1 MSVHSPVS
9 RPAISSPA
17 VLSTLASANEWPQW
31 LSMTIAVVIFCFF
44 STTAA
49 IYSRGFLE
57 ADGCTH
63 FLYSRFVWQEHHL
76 ITNVW
81 GRPFCTAIY
90 AVPALFHRQGVRTAS
105 MIMAVAISLLTFHIA
120 RRQQYRLPALAG
132 IFLLGQPILFLHSF
146 SELTEIPFALMVTIA
161 LWAYQTRR
169 FLVVA
174 IVVALMPTA
183 RPEGFGFIGL
193 ATAAFILHRRGY
205 LIPILFLPLAIWSFA
220 GWAQFGMAQPWYI
233 KWWRWLPENWP
244 YAMDSLYHRRHLL
257 YFMGILPAVISP
269 IVFPFMWVGV
279 WRSLKSSITGSSRR
293 KISTAVAAIDE
304 PQSGVLSYYGEAS
317 RPALREKCAGLIQT
331 IRNSLFGPDHLR
343 RVQWLI
349 ALIPLMIMAGHSYL
363 AWRGKMASNA
373 EPRYLLVAA
382 PMWALLTAKGWEWL
396 FDRRRWK
403 SAVAWAGIAV
413 LVPGLA
419 NAVYKVIP
427 LKLNNEGMRAEEVSG
442 WYRAS
447 PFYRKDS
454 PYPRLVSTAKDTYY
468 FLDVSD
474 ADPRRTAEWQRKTI
488 LEDQR
493 GIILFW
499 DPVYGLFNSD
509 INRSMM
515 AQEIRA
521 AGWIPVHIF
530 DRQYGEPPK
539 KESII
544 DRVAKQIQ
552 DEKLGP
558 TIVFLSPFDA
568 QGNPTPKSLAISIPD
583 MSDLAAPATQP
594 TTQPKQ

>member
-1 MSVHSPVS
+1 MSVHSPVP
-9 RPAISSPA
+9 RPAISPRPSLA
-17 VLSTLASANEWPQW
+17 ATLTGTNEWPQW
-31 LSMTIAVVIFCFF
+31 LSLAIALVIFCLF

-120 RRQQYRLPALAG
+120 RRQNYRLPALAG

-146 SELTEIPFALMVTIA
+146 SELTEIPFALLVTIA

-169 FLVVA
+169 FLTLA
-174 IVVALMPTA
+174 IIVALMPTA
-183 RPEGFGFIGL
+183 RPEGFGFIVL
-193 ATAAFILHRRGY
+193 ATVAFIFHRRAY
-205 LIPILFLPLAIWSFA
+205 LIPILILPLAIWSFA
-220 GWAQFGMAQPWYI
+220 GWAQFGMAKPWYI

-257 YFMGILPAVISP
+257 YFIGILPAVISP
-269 IVFPFMWVGV
+269 IVFPFMWIGV
-279 WRSLKSSITGSSRR
+279 WRSLKSKVAHLPFVETI
-293 KISTAVAAIDE
+293 KI
-304 PQSGVLSYYGEAS
+304 
-317 RPALREKCAGLIQT
+317 
-331 IRNSLFGPDHLR
+331 NLFGGDHLQ

-349 ALIPLMIMAGHSYL
+349 ALIPLMINAGHSYL

-382 PMWALLTAKGWEWL
+382 PMWALLTAKGWEWIFARL
-396 FDRRRWK
+396 QWK
-403 SAVAWAGIAV
+403 SAVAWGGIAI

-427 LKLNNEGMRAEEVSG
+427 LKLNNEGMRAEEVSL
-442 WYRAS
+442 WYKSS
-447 PFYRKDS
+447 PYHRKDS
-454 PYPRLVSTAKDTYY
+454 PYPRLVSTAKDVYY

-474 ADPRRTAEWQRKTI
+474 ADKMRTAEWQRKTI
-488 LEDQR
+488 LEDHR
-493 GIILFW
+493 GIILVW
-499 DPVYGLFNSD
+499 DPIYGRFNSD
-509 INRSMM
+509 SNRSMT
-515 AQEIRA
+515 AKEIRD
-521 AGWIPVHIF
+521 AGWVPIHTFTKQP
-530 DRQYGEPPK
+530 GEPPNK
-539 KESII
+539 DSVIERLAQQIHDPSI
-544 DRVAKQIQ
+544 
-552 DEKLGP
+552 GP
-558 TIVFLSPFDA
+558 WIIFLSPQDA
-568 QGNPTPKSLAISIPD
+568 NGNRTPRSLAIPLPSMDSMPE
-583 MSDLAAPATQP
+583 PATQP
-594 TTQPKQ
+594 TTPAK

>member
-1 MSVHSPVS
+1 MSV
-9 RPAISSPA
+9 SSPPA
-17 VLSTLASANEWPQW
+17 PSLSPQQSLTAALTGSREWPQW
-31 LSMTIAVVIFCFF
+31 ISLTIAIVIFCLF

-90 AVPALFHRQGVRTAS
+90 AIPALFHRQGVRSAS
-105 MIMAVAISLLTFHIA
+105 MIMAVAICLLTFRVA
-120 RRQQYRLPALAG
+120 KRQNYRLPVLAG

-146 SELTEIPFALMVTIA
+146 SELTEIPFALLVTIA

-169 FLVVA
+169 FLLLA
-174 IVVALMPTA
+174 IIVALMPTA
-183 RPEGFGFIGL
+183 RPEGFGFIAL
-193 ATAAFILHRRGY
+193 ATVAFIFHRRAY
-205 LIPILFLPLAIWSFA
+205 LIPILILPLALWSFA
-220 GWAQFGMAQPWYI
+220 GWAQFGMVQPWHI

-257 YFMGILPAVISP
+257 YFIGILPAVISP
-269 IVFPFMWVGV
+269 FVFPFMWIGV
-279 WRSLKSSITGSSRR
+279 WRNLKS
-293 KISTAVAAIDE
+293 KIAKLPLLERIKT
-304 PQSGVLSYYGEAS
+304 
-317 RPALREKCAGLIQT
+317 
-331 IRNSLFGPDHLR
+331 NLFGPDHLQ

-382 PMWALLTAKGWEWL
+382 PMWALLTAKGWEWTFSRL
-396 FDRRRWK
+396 HWK

-413 LVPGLA
+413 LLPGLA
-419 NAVYKVIP
+419 NAVYKVVP
-427 LKLNNEGMRAEEVSG
+427 LKLNKEGMRAQEVSD
-442 WYRAS
+442 WYKSSPYYRA
-447 PFYRKDS
+447 DS
-454 PYPRLVSTAKDTYY
+454 PYPRLISTAKDVYY
-468 FLDVSD
+468 FLDLSD
-474 ADPRRTAEWQRKTI
+474 TDKLRTAEWQRKTI
-488 LEDQR
+488 LNDYR
-493 GIILFW
+493 GIILVW

-509 INRSMM
+509 VNRSMK
-515 AQEIRA
+515 AQEIRD
-521 AGWIPVHIF
+521 AGWIPIQIF
-530 DRQYGEPPK
+530 DKQYSEPPK

-558 TIVFLSPFDA
+558 TIIFLSPQDSH
-568 QGNPTPKSLAISIPD
+568 GNPTPRSLAITLPD
-583 MSDLAAPATQP
+583 MTSLASPATQP
-594 TTQPKQ
+594 ATAPSPQ

>member
-1 MSVHSPVS
+1 MSVHSPL
-9 RPAISSPA
+9 PKPA
-17 VLSTLASANEWPQW
+17 VSARSSLAATLTGTREWPQW
-31 LSMTIAVVIFCFF
+31 LSLAIAVVIFSLF

-105 MIMAVAISLLTFHIA
+105 MVMAVAIAFITFNIA
-120 RRQQYRLPALAG
+120 KRQSYRLPALAG

-146 SELTEIPFALMVTIA
+146 SELTEIPFALLVTIA

-169 FLVVA
+169 FLTVA
-174 IVVALMPTA
+174 IIVALMPTA

-193 ATAAFILHRRGY
+193 AIAAFILHRRAY

-220 GWAQFGMAQPWYI
+220 GWAQFGMAQPGYI

-257 YFMGILPAVISP
+257 YFVGILPAVISP
-269 IVFPFMWVGV
+269 IVFPFMWIGI
-279 WRSLKSSITGSSRR
+279 WRSLQSR
-293 KISTAVAAIDE
+293 IAHLPLVE
-304 PQSGVLSYYGEAS
+304 
-317 RPALREKCAGLIQT
+317 T
-331 IRNSLFGPDHLR
+331 IKVNLFGADHLQ

-382 PMWALLTAKGWEWL
+382 PMWALLTAKGWEWIFVRL
-396 FDRRRWK
+396 NWK
-403 SAVAWAGIAV
+403 SAVAWAGIAI

-427 LKLNNEGMRAEEVSG
+427 LKLNNEGLRAEEVSL
-442 WYRAS
+442 WYKSSPYYRA
-447 PFYRKDS
+447 DS
-454 PYPRLVSTAKDTYY
+454 PYPRLVSTAKDVYY

-474 ADPRRTAEWQRKTI
+474 SDKMRTAEWQRKTI
-488 LEDQR
+488 LEDHR
-493 GIILFW
+493 GIILVW
-499 DPVYGLFNSD
+499 DPIYGRFNSD
-509 INRSMM
+509 SNRSMT
-515 AQEIRA
+515 AQEIRD
-521 AGWIPVHIF
+521 AGWVPIHAFTKQP
-530 DRQYGEPPK
+530 GEPPNK
-539 KESII
+539 SSVI
-544 DRVAKQIQ
+544 DRLAQQIH
-552 DEKLGP
+552 DPSIGP
-558 TIVFLSPFDA
+558 WIIFLSPQDVR
-568 QGNPTPKSLAISIPD
+568 GNPTPRSLAIPLPAMD
-583 MSDLAAPATQP
+583 TMPEPATQP
-594 TTQPKQ
+594 TTQPVK